1 MVLFRHLLMYTTFFS
16 LLICTLPATGAE
28 ADKASGLITQKS
40 DQTMEETVATLQQA
54 IKDRGLRLFAV
65 IDHSANAKN
74 AGMELPPTTVVVF
87 GNPKLGTPLMQ
98 EQRTIAIDLP
108 QKMLVWE
115 EGEGQVFIAYNSVD
129 YISQRHNIAG
139 DLQKIA
145 DALEGLAKTAV
156 GKQ

>member
-1 MVLFRHLLMYTTFFS
+1 MALYRQLLMYATFFS
-16 LLICTLPATGAE
+16 LLICTLPATG

-65 IDHSANAKN
+65 IDHSANAKK

-98 EQRTIAIDLP
+98 EQRTVAIDLP

-115 EGEGQVFIAYNSVD
+115 EREGQVFIAYNSVD
-129 YISQRHNIAG
+129 YIAQRHNTAG
-139 DLQKIA
+139 DLRKIA
-145 DALEGLAKTAV
+145 DALEGLAKTAAEN
-156 GKQ
+156 Q

>member
-1 MVLFRHLLMYTTFFS
+1 MDLLRKLLMYTTFFS

-40 DQTMEETVATLQQA
+40 DQTMEETVAALQQA
-54 IKDRGLRLFAV
+54 IKDRGLTLFAV
-65 IDHSANAKN
+65 IDHSANAKK
-74 AGMELPPTTVVVF
+74 AGMELPPTTVMVF

-115 EGEGQVFIAYNSVD
+115 EEGQVFIAYNSVE
-129 YISQRHNIAG
+129 YISQRHNRAG
-139 DLQKIA
+139 DTQKIA
-145 DALEGLAKTAV
+145 NALEGLAKTAA